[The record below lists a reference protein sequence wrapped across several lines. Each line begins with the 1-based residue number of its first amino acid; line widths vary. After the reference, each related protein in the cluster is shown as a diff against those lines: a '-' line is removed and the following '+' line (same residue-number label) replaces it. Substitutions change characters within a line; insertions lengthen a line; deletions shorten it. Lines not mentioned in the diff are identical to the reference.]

1 MGGACAV
8 RPDEKLATWKC
19 GRRDRR
25 LYIVPATYW
34 DPNKWLAIIA
44 GAADHNNA
52 WKLGEKPPITD
63 DPLRAGFQVIPL
75 YQY

>member
-1 MGGACAV
+1 MR
-8 RPDEKLATWKC
+8 RPA
-19 GRRDRR
+19 RRKISDLEVWAARSPA

-34 DPNKWLAIIA
+34 NPNKWLAIIA

-52 WKLGEKPPITD
+52 CKLGEKPPITD